1 MLVTPQPPRF
11 SVEEGPGLRL
21 TLPCK
26 KDWFRILFFSVWMV
40 FWYVGESNEIPKVI
54 KGLRSGE
61 APIFDIVWLVMWTFF
76 GLFFSSWVIW
86 RLLGS
91 EVLGVANGRFTLR
104 KQIAWIGKSWEFDT
118 SQIAALRFRPE
129 HGAGKGY
136 RESRIELDYGAK
148 TYNFATG
155 IQPAEASQF
164 LGLVAKWAPTVRIEK
179 AFEPDPPASV
189 QSLGLS

>member
-40 FWYVGESNEIPKVI
+40 FWSVGESNEIPKVI

-61 APIFDIVWLVMWTFF
+61 APIFDIAWLVMWTFF

-91 EVLGVANGRFTLR
+91 EVLGLANGRFTLR
-104 KQIAWIGKSWEFDT
+104 KQIAWIGKSWEFDA

-129 HGAGKGY
+129 HGAGRGY
-136 RESRIELDYGAK
+136 RESRIELDY
-148 TYNFATG
+148 
-155 IQPAEASQF
+155 
-164 LGLVAKWAPTVRIEK
+164 
-179 AFEPDPPASV
+179 
-189 QSLGLS
+189 

>member
-1 MLVTPQPPRF
+1 MFVTPQPPRF
-11 SVEEGPGLRL
+11 SLEEGPGLRL

-40 FWYVGESNEIPKVI
+40 GWYFGESNEIPKVI
-54 KGLRSGE
+54 KGLQSGE
-61 APIFDIVWLVMWTFF
+61 APIFDLVWLVMWTFF
-76 GLFFSSWVIW
+76 GLFFGLWIIW

-91 EVLGVANGRFTLR
+91 EVLAVENGRLTLR
-104 KQIAWIGKSWEFDT
+104 KQIAGIGRSLDFDT

-129 HGAGKGY
+129 HGSGKGY

-148 TYNFATG
+148 TYTFGVG
-155 IQPAEASQF
+155 IQPAEASQL

-179 AFEPDPPASV
+179 AVGPD
-189 QSLGLS
+189 SLPIYP